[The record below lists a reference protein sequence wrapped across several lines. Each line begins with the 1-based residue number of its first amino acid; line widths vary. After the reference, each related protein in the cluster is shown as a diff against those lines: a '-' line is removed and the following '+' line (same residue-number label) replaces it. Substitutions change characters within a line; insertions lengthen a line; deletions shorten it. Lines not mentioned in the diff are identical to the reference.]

1 MADKP
6 KFMNVD
12 DLLSLWLRRSGFH
25 GEMNAEIIEA
35 DKKSVLL
42 KLPFNNDFCADAA
55 KELIHGGVLTAF
67 MDSAFG
73 LATNLSIPGL
83 QRIVTL
89 DLRVEYLRPAKSR
102 SDLLVFAEC
111 YRQTRHIAFNRG
123 HVWFDGDDEK
133 EVATGYAA
141 FALTRGEN
149 LMVSDNKEKNV
160 DSKVLQKR
168 STKYHFLSFLA
179 FKSFKLTISQY

>member
-1 MADKP
+1 VLSWKNEPLYLQGNELSESIRMADKP

-42 KLPFNNDFCADAA
+42 KLPFNSDFCADAA

-73 LATNLSIPGL
+73 LATMLAVPGL
-83 QRIVTL
+83 RTTATL

-123 HVWFDGDDEK
+123 RVWFDGDNEK
-133 EVATGYAA
+133 EVATGYAS
-141 FALTRGEN
+141 FALTRGESM
-149 LMVSDNKEKNV
+149 LMFNDKEEN
-160 DSKVLQKR
+160 SGQ
-168 STKYHFLSFLA
+168 
-179 FKSFKLTISQY
+179 